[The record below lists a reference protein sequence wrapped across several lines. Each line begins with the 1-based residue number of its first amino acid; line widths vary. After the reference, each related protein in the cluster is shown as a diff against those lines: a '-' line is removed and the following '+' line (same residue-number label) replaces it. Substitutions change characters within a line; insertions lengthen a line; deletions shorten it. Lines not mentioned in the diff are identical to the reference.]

1 MLKNTVLDCFGEKMR
16 KILGGYDW
24 RNINEIRV
32 RAERPVI
39 LKSGNNEYFVNN
51 DGQAVF
57 EPQNG
62 YIAEHSDLEQMVNM
76 ISDYSLYS
84 VQEQLRKGFI
94 TVRGGHRAA
103 FAGSYAVEN
112 GQVCTVKNIG
122 SINIRI
128 AGEIKNCADDVLR
141 FFGRGVLKNTL
152 IISPVCG
159 GKTTLLR
166 DMARQLSEDGATVG
180 IADERGEIAA
190 CYMGVPQLDV
200 GARTDV
206 IDGCPKAD
214 AISMLIRTMSPELIC
229 ADEIG
234 AEEDFSAMREAAL
247 SGAFVIC
254 TAHGRD
260 EEDIYKKFGYQR
272 IAEIF
277 DRLIVLEG
285 RNNIGKIKHIAN
297 GRGEK
302 ICL

>member
-57 EPQNG
+57 EPQKG

-84 VQEQLRKGFI
+84 VQEQLKKGFI

-122 SINIRI
+122 SINVRI
-128 AGEIKNCADDVLR
+128 A
-141 FFGRGVLKNTL
+141 
-152 IISPVCG
+152 
-159 GKTTLLR
+159 
-166 DMARQLSEDGATVG
+166 
-180 IADERGEIAA
+180 
-190 CYMGVPQLDV
+190 
-200 GARTDV
+200 
-206 IDGCPKAD
+206 
-214 AISMLIRTMSPELIC
+214 
-229 ADEIG
+229 
-234 AEEDFSAMREAAL
+234 
-247 SGAFVIC
+247 
-254 TAHGRD
+254 
-260 EEDIYKKFGYQR
+260 
-272 IAEIF
+272 
-277 DRLIVLEG
+277 
-285 RNNIGKIKHIAN
+285 
-297 GRGEK
+297 
-302 ICL
+302 